1 MTNTKNNPFKS
12 ISENLPFWPDKT
24 KEHPT
29 PEDNIFT
36 GVLVDESRILGEDP
50 DPQKNTPV
58 FVFAEIETG
67 EKFFIVQSYAVKKA
81 VEKVQA
87 SGENLDQIVFR
98 FEFKGKSES
107 KGKPFNQFDTAY
119 CTLQEYQYMNNPQ
132 TSEVPEGK
140 VKKK

>member
-24 KEHPT
+24 NEHPT

-36 GVLVDESRILGEDP
+36 GVLIDESRILGEDP

-87 SGENLDQIVFR
+87 AGENLDQIVFR

-119 CTLQEYQYMNNPQ
+119 CSLQEYQMIH
-132 TSEVPEGK
+132 SEVPDESDKG
-140 VKKK
+140 KKK

>member
-24 KEHPT
+24 NEHPT

-87 SGENLDQIVFR
+87 AGENLDQIVFR

-119 CTLQEYQYMNNPQ
+119 CSLQEYQMIH
-132 TSEVPEGK
+132 SEVPDESGK
-140 VKKK
+140 GKKK

>member
-24 KEHPT
+24 NEHPT

-36 GVLVDESRILGEDP
+36 GVLIDESRILGEDP

-87 SGENLDQIVFR
+87 TGENLDQIVFR

-119 CTLQEYQYMNNPQ
+119 CSLQEYQMIH
-132 TSEVPEGK
+132 SEVPDESGK
-140 VKKK
+140 GKKK